1 MWIWGTVCQY
11 RTVFHLQY
19 QCISVRSELPSFS
32 NCERHWPVEHCK
44 PGPFN
49 RSKLCEMWSVE
60 WLHAYIFLHDT
71 DAIHFKIHSKEYK
84 FWLLSGSPLG
94 WGVCPQKPTLH
105 LDTFVPGELVH
116 RHIWLLT
123 KKEITMWWRSAFFT
137 DAGNSPWSRSRFT
150 DLLKGTSAGRMLVT
164 RAELKGGPPY
174 SLSGCPLY
182 ELRVNYRRSERV
194 RGNKTIGV
202 G

>member
-94 WGVCPQKPTLH
+94 WGGVPTKTHSSFRYICARGISSPPYLVADKERNHNVMTFSFLHWCWEFPLEQEQVYWLAQGHFSRSDARDTCRIEGWSSVLTIRMPTLWI
-105 LDTFVPGELVH
+105 TSELQ
-116 RHIWLLT
+116 
-123 KKEITMWWRSAFFT
+123 KKWESKR
-137 DAGNSPWSRSRFT
+137 
-150 DLLKGTSAGRMLVT
+150 
-164 RAELKGGPPY
+164 E
-174 SLSGCPLY
+174 
-182 ELRVNYRRSERV
+182 
-194 RGNKTIGV
+194 
-202 G
+202 